1 MLFKVTFETSPSES
15 TVSRIRLRRMRLD
28 RIRINL
34 IRAWASRIHLTICV
48 TGRQKSRVT
57 RRYNW
62 TFEEEEKSWHAA
74 ALNKAELIF

>member
-1 MLFKVTFETSPSES
+1 
-15 TVSRIRLRRMRLD
+15 MRPD
-28 RIRINL
+28 RIRIKYSEF
-34 IRAWASRIHLTICV
+34 AYTWASRIHFTICV
-48 TGRQKSRVT
+48 TVRQKSRVT